1 VCIKSRKQ
9 RKAGLATPA
18 IVTLFIVLIIIAIL
32 AFNIAMHTIES
43 IRIQSLGIY
52 SLENINR
59 AILYCLAN
67 PQSSSE
73 VIVSLSKDEYLEFD
87 KGKVTYISKNKVDE
101 FLIKRLSSQS
111 NLYNGIKINI
121 GLSSSS
127 NGISISYSRELPI
140 SEDYYTQDVH
150 FTQVKLTYGS
160 YKLIFFS
167 TSFKDIEVI
176 VIPI

>member
-1 VCIKSRKQ
+1 MVRIKSRGQ

-18 IVTLFIVLIIIAIL
+18 IVTLFIVLIMIAIL
-32 AFNIAMHTIES
+32 AFNIAMHIIES

-87 KGKVTYISKNKVDE
+87 KGKVTFISKNKVDE
-101 FLIKRLSSQS
+101 FLIKRLRSQS
-111 NLYNGIKINI
+111 NLYNGINI

-127 NGISISYSRELPI
+127 NGISISYLRELI
-140 SEDYYTQDVH
+140 VSEDHYAQDVH